1 MPELV
6 PMLRDVDGEKLTKCM
21 VQVTGLLVLITGV
34 AGSLVLTAQVTAVLI
49 SHLWLGKPKGG

>member
-1 MPELV
+1 
-6 PMLRDVDGEKLTKCM
+6 MLRDVDGEKLTKCM

-34 AGSLVLTAQVTAVLI
+34 AGSLVLTAQVTAVLV